1 LATFFIPCTK
11 EKKMERNH
19 VLLEQIATILR
30 SHDDRTKKAER
41 ITECIRQAGRYRWV
55 GLYEADHQEIAV
67 IAWSGPNAPAYPRF
81 PVTQGLSGDAVRLG
95 TTIVVGSVKEDPRY
109 LTTFENTCSEIV
121 VPIKD
126 ARTGQVVGTV
136 DVESERQNAF
146 EAQDRLLLEA
156 CAHHLSSLLE

>member
-1 LATFFIPCTK
+1 MNHTLLDQIA
-11 EKKMERNH
+11 H
-19 VLLEQIATILR
+19 VLS
-30 SHDDRTKKAER
+30 SHDSRTKKAER
-41 ITECIRQAGRYRWV
+41 IAECIRQAGRYRWV
-55 GLYEADHQEIAV
+55 GLYEADHKEITV
-67 IAWSGPNAPAYPRF
+67 IAWSGPNAPTYPCF

-95 TTIVVGSVKEDPRY
+95 TTIVVGNVKEDPRY

-146 EAQDRLLLEA
+146 EAEDRLLLEA
-156 CAHHLSSLLE
+156 CAHRLCSLLRG